1 MSSRPVLLSCKRKS
15 ALNTSY
21 TVTEKE
27 CAVLIIFGFL
37 CLSPTFPPLTRLVS
51 RQNGR
56 VASLAAE
63 QTETVAQINAIFSN
77 ASFRF
82 LSPTFESRLTF
93 TGRFFFRFERLE
105 YFEEGNDLRRS
116 VWRRRTEIQ
125 AHSSCAS

>member
-1 MSSRPVLLSCKRKS
+1 MSARPVLFSYWRKS

-37 CLSPTFPPLTRLVS
+37 CLSPTFPPLTRSVS

-82 LSPTFESRLTF
+82 SLQPLSR
-93 TGRFFFRFERLE
+93 
-105 YFEEGNDLRRS
+105 
-116 VWRRRTEIQ
+116 VV
-125 AHSSCAS
+125 